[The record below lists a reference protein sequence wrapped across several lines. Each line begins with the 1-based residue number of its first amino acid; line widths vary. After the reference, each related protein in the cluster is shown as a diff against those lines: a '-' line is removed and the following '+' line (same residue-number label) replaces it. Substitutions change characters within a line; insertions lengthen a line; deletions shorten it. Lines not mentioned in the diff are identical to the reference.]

1 MTEIVQFQ
9 VRLDEV
15 TQEAF
20 TWELWA
26 AADEASQLLA
36 PGNQLRCPE
45 WSAGGPGRERAGQQH

>member
-26 AADEASQLLA
+26 AADEALSAFGSGQ
-36 PGNQLRCPE
+36 PTSVPE
-45 WSAGGPGRERAGQQH
+45 VVGRWARP